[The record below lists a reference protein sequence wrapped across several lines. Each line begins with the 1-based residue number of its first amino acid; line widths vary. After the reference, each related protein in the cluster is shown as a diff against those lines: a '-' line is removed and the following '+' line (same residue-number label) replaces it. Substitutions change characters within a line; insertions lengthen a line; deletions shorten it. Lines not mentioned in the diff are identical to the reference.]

1 MASDVDRYLAT
12 VSEPTR
18 TALENLRQIIRSEV
32 PDAIE
37 VISYGIPS
45 FRYKGRMLVGYN
57 ATKDGCTFHLLS
69 NTVLGAHAADV
80 KAYKTGKGSIR
91 FTADESLPKAL
102 VKKLVQARIA
112 ENEGRSG

>member
-91 FTADESLPKAL
+91 FTADEPLPKAL